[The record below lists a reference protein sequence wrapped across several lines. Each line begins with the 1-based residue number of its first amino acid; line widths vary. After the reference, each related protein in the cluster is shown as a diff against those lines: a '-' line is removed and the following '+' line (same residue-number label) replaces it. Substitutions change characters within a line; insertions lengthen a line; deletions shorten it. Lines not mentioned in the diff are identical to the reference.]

1 LRAYVIDAS
10 TAIKWYIPEPLSKQA
25 TYFLDLA
32 VEGQAAL
39 MAPDLVLPEIGN
51 VLWKKVKRN
60 ELSEDEALAI
70 VYAIAKEP
78 PMRIVPSSTLL
89 PGAMEIAVAYSR
101 TVYDCLYVAL
111 AASESAVLITA
122 DERLANSMQNSVY
135 ADRIKYLGDA

>member
-1 LRAYVIDAS
+1 MRAYVIDAS
-10 TAIKWYIPEPLSKQA
+10 TAIKWYIPEPLSKRA

-32 VEGQAAL
+32 VEGQVTL
-39 MAPDLVLPEIGN
+39 MAPDLILPEIGN

-60 ELSEDEALAI
+60 ELSADEARAI